1 MPPQPCAAQTYA
13 TVKAQITAATLLVLF
28 VASLAPATR
37 LTEAGT
43 GVCPENPSPPNA
55 ADPSMILDLP
65 AEGATVTSPVTVRG
79 KARVFEAHVS
89 ITIYDANGNK
99 LADTFTTAAEAGP
112 VLAPFSTS
120 VPFSTPATQQGCVRV
135 WEASAQDG
143 SPRNVVQH
151 EVTLSLGVTGLPA
164 TGSGGPAAGHANAT
178 VPFILG
184 TMLALTVA
192 AYEIKR
198 RA

>member
-1 MPPQPCAAQTYA
+1 M
-13 TVKAQITAATLLVLF
+13 LLALF
-28 VASLAPATR
+28 VAALALAQGAS
-37 LTEAGT
+37 AGT
-43 GVCPENPSPPNA
+43 GACPENPSPPNP
-55 ADPSMILDLP
+55 ADPSMILDVP

-89 ITIYDANGNK
+89 ITIYDANGNQ

-112 VLAPFSTS
+112 VLSPFTTT
-120 VPFSTPATQQGCVRV
+120 VPFSISATQQGCVRV

-151 EVTLSLGVTGLPA
+151 EVTLSPGVTGLPS
-164 TGSGGPAAGHANAT
+164 TGSGGPAAGHAPAT

-184 TMLALTVA
+184 TMLALTAA

-198 RA
+198 RV

>member
-1 MPPQPCAAQTYA
+1 
-13 TVKAQITAATLLVLF
+13 VKAQILAAMLLALLVAAF
-28 VASLAPATR
+28 APPPRLAQ
-37 LTEAGT
+37 AGT
-43 GVCPENPSPPNA
+43 GVCPENPSPPNP

-65 AEGATVTSPVTVRG
+65 AEGATITSPVTVRG
-79 KARVFEAHVS
+79 KARTFEANVR

-99 LADTFTTAAEAGP
+99 LVDTFTTAAEAGP
-112 VLAPFSTS
+112 VLAPFSAS
-120 VPFSTPATQQGCVRV
+120 VPFSSSATQQGCVRV

-164 TGSGGPAAGHANAT
+164 TGSGGPAAGHAPAT

-184 TMLALTVA
+184 TMLALTAA
-192 AYEIKR
+192 AYELKR
-198 RA
+198 RV